1 MRAPD
6 PVRDVF
12 YMGMLR
18 ETTGGEQ
25 FSHAGGGVLPID
37 SKRALRA
44 AGVFICFVADLDRR
58 PRSPTLLC
66 ALPPRRRWRQVC
78 AVCRFA
84 AVPALCHVSPL
95 TQHAAVACVLVL
107 CVIVPSESTLAARA
121 A

>member
-1 MRAPD
+1 MLLRA
-6 PVRDVF
+6 
-12 YMGMLR
+12 
-18 ETTGGEQ
+18 
-25 FSHAGGGVLPID
+25 SLPID
-37 SKRALRA
+37 SERALRA